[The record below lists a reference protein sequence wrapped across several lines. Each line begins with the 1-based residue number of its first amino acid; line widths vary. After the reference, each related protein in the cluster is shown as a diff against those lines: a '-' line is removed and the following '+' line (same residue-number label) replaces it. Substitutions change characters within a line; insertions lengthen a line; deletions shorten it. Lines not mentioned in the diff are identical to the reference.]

1 MSTTDR
7 VAILLRQLKNSPEL
21 QDAVSNTAKL
31 TTREVLVEPLFAG
44 IDHGVPVPLLSAD
57 PVLTFEPL
65 LTGLEFDDRI
75 FYKFNEFIS
84 SNDSFLS
91 LSHLLG
97 KRDILDINTRRL
109 QRFVAKESLRE
120 FLKVIDVPS
129 LLQNLAKED
138 EINISDFETIIESK
152 KFEETTKA
160 TDFIERLLLDLNK
173 KEILKVLSNINEK
186 LVKTS
191 ETEKLNVV
199 DRVLAPKGRIA
210 ADRIGIIVSQP
221 GFRKIPKFN
230 NKISVENFLEELFP
244 TKSELSTVR
253 ARNLSIQAKARVVIE
268 KLSAKSK
275 TQLKVNKDFEAS
287 IDTKSKVANKK
298 VTTKKTSLVAS
309 RSEEIIAKARLFVE
323 NVKTL
328 SKLRLKTNK
337 LAEEVVKTKIRT
349 SFFVNNA
356 LLERFDIRDSVI
368 KPAKAKYATERIETV
383 SSQLKE
389 VVKTENQLLEALI
402 KVSLQPNVEN
412 IDTIKVLNSVLT
424 PKARLEVEK
433 LILSEIVRVN
443 MPLRQ
448 FTVIEL
454 FDKFL
459 GKFLNKQIILP
470 EKVHSSQN
478 VIRNRAEV
486 ITEKTGVVSK
496 DRDASGIGDV
506 VFLFGRRLLEFIN
519 LAIEVKKEVKK
530 PLKNKLNVR
539 ESVFNPRFRITN
551 SRASI
556 LDKRDLVFNKVP
568 TDFVNSEIFVKKT
581 AEKPKLDELKVQNF
595 ILTPALAEFITEKF
609 LIDDDFSPYLFNKI
623 KESEVDIEDS
633 LKRVQE
639 KKGIKDTLS
648 SSQKGYAW
656 MRDEE
661 YTQGAYFLQPYV
673 AAIPPGRSRQF

>member
-21 QDAVSNTAKL
+21 RDAVSNTAKL

-44 IDHGVPVPLLSAD
+44 IDHGAPVPLLSAD

-97 KRDILDINTRRL
+97 KRDILDINTKRL

-138 EINISDFETIIESK
+138 EINISDFETIIEGK

-173 KEILKVLSNINEK
+173 REILKVLSNINEK
-186 LVKTS
+186 LIKTS
-191 ETEKLNVV
+191 DVEKLSVF
-199 DRVLAPKGRIA
+199 DRVLAPKGRVT

-221 GFRKIPKFN
+221 NFRKIPKFN

-244 TKSELSTVR
+244 TKSEVSTVR
-253 ARNLSIQAKARVVIE
+253 ARNLSIQAKARVAIE
-268 KLSAKSK
+268 KLNAKSK
-275 TQLKVNKDFEAS
+275 TQLQVNKDFEAS
-287 IDTKSKVANKK
+287 IDTESKITNKK
-298 VTTKKTSLVAS
+298 VTTKKTSLVGS

-337 LAEEVVKTKIRT
+337 LAEEVIKTKIKT
-349 SFFVNNA
+349 SFFINNA
-356 LLERFDIRDSVI
+356 LLERFNIRDSVI
-368 KPAKAKYATERIETV
+368 KPTKAKYATERIETL

-389 VVKTENQLLEALI
+389 VVKTKNELLEALI

-412 IDTIKVLNSVLT
+412 IDTIKVLNFVLT

-470 EKVHSSQN
+470 EKVYSSQN
-478 VIRNRAEV
+478 VIRNRAQV
-486 ITEKTGVVSK
+486 ITEKTSVVSR

-568 TDFVNSEIFVKKT
+568 TDFVNSEIFVEKT
-581 AEKPKLDELKVQNF
+581 TEKLKLDKLKIQNF

>member
-138 EINISDFETIIESK
+138 EINISDFETIIEGK

-186 LVKTS
+186 SVKTS
-191 ETEKLNVV
+191 DVEKLNVV
-199 DRVLAPKGRIA
+199 DRVLAPKGRVA

-244 TKSELSTVR
+244 TKSTLSTVR
-253 ARNLSIQAKARVVIE
+253 ARNLSIQAKARVAIE

-275 TQLKVNKDFEAS
+275 AQLQVNKDFEAS

-337 LAEEVVKTKIRT
+337 LAEEVIKTKIRT

-412 IDTIKVLNSVLT
+412 IDTIKVLNFVLT

-486 ITEKTGVVSK
+486 TEKTGVVSR

-556 LDKRDLVFNKVP
+556 LDKRDLLFNKVP

-581 AEKPKLDELKVQNF
+581 AEKPKLDKLKVQNF
-595 ILTPALAEFITEKF
+595 ILTPAFAELITEKF
-609 LIDDDFSPYLFNKI
+609 LTNDDFSPYLFNKI

-633 LKRVQE
+633 LKESKR
-639 KKGIKDTLS
+639 KKVLKIFFFLTKRL
-648 SSQKGYAW
+648 
-656 MRDEE
+656 RLDE
-661 YTQGAYFLQPYV
+661 
-673 AAIPPGRSRQF
+673 R